1 VENQILSKPDCQ
13 TVHYALSQFVNA
25 PAVKGSRKP
34 RILLTQA
41 IRRFLNHTMDKQYL
55 NMSVDPLGVWC
66 AKSFQSSIRELRIVS
81 SQALASYLKDS
92 VPDGCRHRNRCNFLD
107 LLRAIG
113 NRGSLPHRETV
124 ALAWGLVGK
133 ICGEAELNFAL
144 LELVKDLGHP
154 HPMVCGTSF
163 HELRRLATDLGH
175 TPLAM
180 FAPFWRSIA
189 PAVVKDILNCPQRV
203 QQLSDLLGLKGGVDE
218 LLALTQSYTVPF
230 LVLTKRHDVLQRLV
244 QASYGT
250 ETVEQLITEPRKN
263 LACVLALLLLESG
276 NSEHTAS
283 VLLQEA
289 APNLKGRFV
298 DLVKLDPMSPFCE
311 ILKAAGDHDDAKRE
325 KAYAAIDLLARL
337 VKRKSRSQE
346 ISQPLADFLTEYILG
361 IMAHFTDIVDNLK
374 DQLSLSEKR
383 RALTAI
389 EHLLKLANSSHIDL
403 AFPQVRATLQSAFDA
418 QGLANEAFSA
428 WVALI
433 HGVQDT
439 KVKDLIHHT
448 FSIVIQKWD
457 SFDHDSQIR
466 AHNVLQGMIESHNTE
481 IIENIGMMPH
491 PRGIQMLEKLSTS
504 IKNLR
509 DRADLATLLDAFAV
523 RCRDENVLVVRQAL
537 QELVPFL
544 QETQN
549 GVHDIINGQQ
559 VIPPVPKLYRS
570 LLDTSLRFQE
580 HDQEIVTLCS
590 QCLGVL
596 GCVDPNKV
604 ETVIDKR
611 HILIKSNFD
620 LLDEVVDF
628 IAHMLE
634 TVLVEAFRS
643 APTGKQQSYLAYVMQ
658 ELLQISGISDAARTG
673 RAGTPKVA
681 LERWHSFPGSVRNT
695 LIPYLSSK
703 YCLTN
708 PTVPADLKPF
718 PASGPAPSH
727 ATWLRSLVFPLLH
740 RGKGHNAKTI
750 FPVISRVIQNHDLSI
765 SSFILPFIVQNIAAS
780 GTDYEIQFLKDEMNA
795 ILGYNV
801 EGLTE
806 SEVENIRQCSEVGLP
821 LFGETVLTDL
831 ECLSGSRLPI
841 AVAAGE
847 ESATVCVYE

>member
-1 VENQILSKPDCQ
+1 M
-13 TVHYALSQFVNA
+13 
-25 PAVKGSRKP
+25 
-34 RILLTQA
+34 LTQA
-41 IRRFLNHTMDKQYL
+41 IRRFLNHTLHKEYL
-55 NMSVDPLGVWC
+55 NLSLDPLGVWC
-66 AKSFQSSIRELRIVS
+66 AKSFQSSLRELRIVS
-81 SQALASYLKDS
+81 SQALAAYLKDS
-92 VPDGCRHRNRCNFLD
+92 VPDDCRHRNRCNFLD

-113 NRGSLPHRETV
+113 ARGSLPHCETV
-124 ALAWGLVGK
+124 AIAWGLVAR

-144 LELVKDLGHP
+144 LELVKDLGHA
-154 HPMVCGTSF
+154 HPIVCGTAF

-180 FAPFWRSIA
+180 FAPFWRSVA
-189 PAVVKDILNCPQRV
+189 PAVVRDSLICPQRL

-218 LLALTQSYTVPF
+218 FLVLTQSYTVPF
-230 LVLTKRHDVLQRLV
+230 LVLTKKHDVLQRLV

-263 LACVLALLLLESG
+263 LTCVLTLLLLESG
-276 NSEHTAS
+276 NSEHNAA
-283 VLLQEA
+283 VLLQDA

-311 ILKAAGDHDDAKRE
+311 ILKAAGDHDDAKKE
-325 KAYAAIDLLARL
+325 KAYGAIDLLARL
-337 VKRKSRSQE
+337 TKRKSKSQADIAE
-346 ISQPLADFLTEYILG
+346 PLADFLTEYILG
-361 IMAHFTDIVDNLK
+361 IMAHFTDIIDNLK

-418 QGLANEAFSA
+418 PGLANEAFSA

-433 HGVQDT
+433 HGVQDS
-439 KVKDLIHHT
+439 KAKDLIHHT

-457 SFDHDSQIR
+457 SFDHESQIR
-466 AHNVLQGMIESHNTE
+466 AHNELQSMIEGHNTE
-481 IIENIGMMPH
+481 IVENIGMMPL
-491 PRGIQMLEKLSTS
+491 PRGIQMLEKLGTS
-504 IKNLR
+504 MKSLR
-509 DRADLATLLDAFAV
+509 DRADLSTLLDAFSV
-523 RCRDENVLVVRQAL
+523 RCRDENVMVVRQAL

-544 QETQN
+544 QEMQN

-559 VIPPVPKLYRS
+559 AIPPIPRLYRA

-580 HDQEIVTLCS
+580 HDQEIGTLCS
-590 QCLGVL
+590 RCLGIL
-596 GCVDPNKV
+596 GCADPNKV

-611 HILIKSNFD
+611 HILIKSNFE
-620 LLDEVVDF
+620 LLDEVVEF

-658 ELLQISGISDAARTG
+658 ELLQVSGISDATKTG
-673 RAGTPKVA
+673 RVGTPRIA

-708 PTVPADLKPF
+708 PTIPADLKQF
-718 PASGPAPSH
+718 PTSGPAPSH

-740 RGKGHNAKTI
+740 RGKGHNAQAI
-750 FPVISRVIQNHDLSI
+750 FPVISRVIQNHDLAI
-765 SSFILPFIVQNIAAS
+765 SSFILPFIVQNVAAS
-780 GTDYEIQFLKDEMNA
+780 GTDDEIQFLKDEMNA
-795 ILGYNV
+795 ILGYSID
-801 EGLTE
+801 GLTE
-806 SEVENIRQCSEVGLP
+806 SEVENIRQCSEVS
-821 LFGETVLTDL
+821 LT
-831 ECLSGSRLPI
+831 
-841 AVAAGE
+841 
-847 ESATVCVYE
+847 